1 MSAFHE
7 IERVVR
13 ELSTKV
19 PLEAFTFIG
28 AFLEEVIAPIPSP
41 LIMTVAGSVAL
52 AQGKSLLYLAWL
64 ACLGTTGKTL
74 GSWVVYVISEKMEN
88 VIVNKFG
95 KFIGITQQDVENL
108 KRRFSGGWRDLL
120 VLTLLRAT
128 PVVPTAPV
136 SVVCGLIRIPMQTYL
151 IATFIGTFVRSA
163 LYLYLGYAGLA
174 TFENIVKGMS
184 GLENVLQAVIALLIV
199 GFLGWLYFKRRKR
212 S

>member
-7 IERVVR
+7 IERFVR

-19 PLEAFTFIG
+19 PLEAFTFAG

-41 LIMTVAGSVAL
+41 LIMTAAGSVAL
-52 AQGKSLLYLAWL
+52 AQGQPLLYLAWL
-64 ACLGTTGKTL
+64 AFLGTTGKTA
-74 GSWVVYVISEKMEN
+74 GSWVIYVISEKMED
-88 VIVNKFG
+88 VLVNKFG
-95 KFIGITQQDVENL
+95 KFIGINQQDVESL
-108 KRRFSGGWRDLL
+108 KRHFSGGWRDLFI
-120 VLTLLRAT
+120 LTFLRAT

-174 TFENIVKGMS
+174 TFENILKGMS
-184 GLENVLQAVIALLIV
+184 GLENVFQAVIALAIAGL
-199 GFLGWLYFKRRKR
+199 LAWLYWKRRKK